1 MNGDST
7 CSPHDLQ
14 RLRWQCRRG
23 LLELDL
29 LFVRFLEERYPELN
43 SAQQGDFRRLLEFP
57 DPMLL
62 AWMQGQEQPPEYL
75 KNIVSNITYHYEN

>member
-1 MNGDST
+1 MNRDAT
-7 CSPHDLQ
+7 NSPCDLH

-29 LFVRFLEERYPELN
+29 LFARFLEERYSELN

-57 DPMLL
+57 DPTLL
-62 AWMQGQEQPPEYL
+62 AWIQGQEQPPDHL
-75 KNIVSNITYHYEN
+75 KNIVSNITYHNDN